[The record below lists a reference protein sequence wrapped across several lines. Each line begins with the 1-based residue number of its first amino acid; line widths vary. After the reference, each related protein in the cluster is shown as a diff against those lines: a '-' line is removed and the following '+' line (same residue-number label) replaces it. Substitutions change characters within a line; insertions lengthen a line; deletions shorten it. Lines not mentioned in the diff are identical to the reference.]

1 MAIPPT
7 ANPASSDREADT
19 SCSPSA
25 VRGAADR
32 TRERLGDRGG
42 RQARAA
48 AVAEPDDVAVEDDD
62 AQPAD
67 LPEPHPVEAKPKR
80 TREPAS
86 RKAATTTRR
95 MTSRKKKEA

>member
-1 MAIPPT
+1 M
-7 ANPASSDREADT
+7 
-19 SCSPSA
+19 
-25 VRGAADR
+25 
-32 TRERLGDRGG
+32 
-42 RQARAA
+42 
-48 AVAEPDDVAVEDDD
+48 AEPDDVAVEDDD